1 MRRSTKPARPGH
13 PEPPPPPQAIF
24 RVGEILAG
32 VYEISALLGEGAMGQ
47 VFEAR
52 DHDLDRRVAIKAAW
66 PGLPSLRK
74 EARAL
79 AAFRH
84 PSLVTVH
91 ALGEHHD
98 VEFLVMERIYG
109 VSLAAHM
116 AHRFEAGGQFA
127 LEEAVGILVSL
138 TEGLAVVHRA
148 GLAHRD
154 VKPANVML
162 TPDHR
167 VVLMDFGL
175 VLPEFEV
182 EAQTN
187 VAGSPAYMAP
197 EALGNSVSAG
207 AGHLTDVYGLGVV
220 AFELLTGRLPFRA
233 QGLVALWERQH
244 SGPPPA
250 ILSLRADVPLALAR
264 VVGEALHPEPGE
276 RPQSAEAFAWQL
288 EASLRRNAT
297 RSYEPPE
304 SLPTVP
310 APAID
315 LLIVED
321 DPDMARI
328 LAFYAQQALG
338 SVRSRVAVDGV
349 EAMGLVRERAPDV
362 MLLDLHMPKMN
373 GIEVLMQMRGERLA
387 EGAAV
392 IAVSAGAQRDDIQL
406 LHQLG
411 IHHFVSK
418 GQDLQHNLTEAL
430 LTACGSPARS
440 VDVEG

>member
-1 MRRSTKPARPGH
+1 MARD
-13 PEPPPPPQAIF
+13 AIF
-24 RVGEILAG
+24 RVGELLAG
-32 VYEISALLGEGAMGQ
+32 VYEIRALLGEGAMGQ

-66 PGLPSLRK
+66 PGLGLPSLRK

-91 ALGEHHD
+91 TLGEHRGA
-98 VEFLVMERIYG
+98 EFLVMERIYG
-109 VSLAAHM
+109 VSLEAHM
-116 AHRFEAGGQFA
+116 DHRFGSGEVFSVDEVVA
-127 LEEAVGILVSL
+127 LLVSL
-138 TEGLAVVHRA
+138 AEGLAVVHRA

-175 VLPEFEV
+175 VLPEFEIA
-182 EAQTN
+182 AQTSI
-187 VAGSPAYMAP
+187 AGSPSYMAP
-197 EALGNSVSAG
+197 EALENTVSAG

-220 AFELLTGRLPFRA
+220 AFELLTGQLPYDA
-233 QGLVALWERQH
+233 DTLTKLWELQR
-244 SGPPPA
+244 SGPNA
-250 ILSLRADVPLALAR
+250 DVLALRPDVPVPLAKL
-264 VVGEALHPEPGE
+264 VKDALHSVPAD

-288 EASLRRNAT
+288 EASLRREARVRAPT
-297 RSYEPPE
+297 LPP
-304 SLPTVP
+304 PP
-310 APAID
+310 ID
-315 LLIVED
+315 LLVVED
-321 DPDMARI
+321 DADMARI
-328 LAFYAQQALG
+328 LSFYAKQELG
-338 SVRSRVAVDGV
+338 NVHARRAVDGV
-349 EAMGLVRERAPDV
+349 EAIAMVRERAPDV

-373 GIEVLMQMRGERLA
+373 GVEVLMQMRGERLA

-392 IAVSAGAQRDDIQL
+392 IAVSAGAQRDDLEL

-418 GQDLQHNLTEAL
+418 GQDLKQKLAEAL
-430 LTACGSPARS
+430 RGACGRAVVAR
-440 VDVEG
+440 DVSG